1 MNRYSNIAL
10 ANLNGRT
17 RHRIWND
24 QSALTTSFVG
34 GETHHLSHRVDAD
47 GRTKTIVQISTSI
60 TEERDE
66 IVRFDAGLSFFL
78 ESLTGMFFPAKG
90 KTRVFCLN

>member
-1 MNRYSNIAL
+1 MLVHRYSNIAL

-66 IVRFDAGLSFFL
+66 IVRFPHNLSFL
-78 ESLTGMFFPAKG
+78 LGSLTRMFFLA
-90 KTRVFCLN
+90 